1 MFSKCIAYVAQLP
14 RRHVNHDSAAV
25 RAILHLF
32 ASRSCEFNS
41 RGCCLH
47 YFCAS
52 RCHQGEASGARIQRV
67 AKAVPRLVGI
77 VENSLGALD
86 FQKSHEFRAFLYHNV
101 CSNISWMVAR
111 STNPSFPS
119 FPVISWFCS
128 TH

>member
-25 RAILHLF
+25 SAILHLF

-86 FQKSHEFRAFLYHNV
+86 FQESCLFVNRIGNA
-101 CSNISWMVAR
+101 
-111 STNPSFPS
+111 
-119 FPVISWFCS
+119 
-128 TH
+128 

>member
-86 FQKSHEFRAFLYHNV
+86 FQESCLFVNRIGNA
-101 CSNISWMVAR
+101 
-111 STNPSFPS
+111 
-119 FPVISWFCS
+119 
-128 TH
+128 